1 MAILQVRDLNDGL
14 YFSLKQLAQ
23 LENRSISQEV
33 ISILEKYLSNPTL
46 FKNNPTQEFL
56 KLSSSWEDSRKSDEI
71 IADIKTSRKNT
82 KRFESN
88 HVVFD

>member
-14 YFSLKQLAQ
+14 YLSLKQLAQ

-33 ISILEKYLSNPTL
+33 ISILEKYLSNPSL

-56 KLSSSWEDSRKSDEI
+56 RLSSSWDDSRNSEEI
-71 IADIKTSRKNT
+71 ITDIKTSRKNT
-82 KRFESN
+82 KRFEQD